1 MKRLRGFD
9 NRIPD
14 RKPSAVCVVA
24 LVVSVAVSFF
34 ATSSAQTP
42 LFRTRTDAVTVA
54 VTVTDSVGRIITGLT
69 KDDFEVFEDGNRE
82 EITQFTDARVPVS
95 LGVVLDSSDS
105 MRGEGIA
112 DARDAVDRFVGE
124 LLDGDDEAFVA
135 TFNHIPRSM
144 TAWRK
149 PPATLVNTLAATR
162 ASGGTAIYDALV
174 AFAPLFEQRSNIR
187 AAMVMISDGADT
199 ASDRTLQ
206 QARDVLRRS
215 DAFVYA
221 IAIDAPDA
229 RPSTRVSPEAL
240 REITGPSGGYTEIV
254 RTPAALGPA
263 TARIADELNKQY
275 TFGYISSRP
284 PDNTWRNIRVHV
296 THGDYLAR
304 SRRAYFAERPPSS

>member
-1 MKRLRGFD
+1 M
-9 NRIPD
+9 
-14 RKPSAVCVVA
+14 
-24 LVVSVAVSFF
+24 
-34 ATSSAQTP
+34 
-42 LFRTRTDAVTVA
+42 
-54 VTVTDSVGRIITGLT
+54 T
-69 KDDFEVFEDGNRE
+69 KDDFELFEDGNRE
-82 EITQFTDARVPVS
+82 DITQFTDARVPVS

-105 MRGEGIA
+105 MRGEGMA

-187 AAMVMISDGADT
+187 AAMVVISDGADT

-206 QARDVLRRS
+206 QAREVIRRS

-229 RPSTRVSPEAL
+229 RPSTRVNPDAL
-240 REITGPSGGYTEIV
+240 REITGPSGGYTEVV
-254 RTPAALGPA
+254 RTAVDLGPA
-263 TARIADELNKQY
+263 TGRIADELNK
-275 TFGYISSRP
+275 
-284 PDNTWRNIRVHV
+284 
-296 THGDYLAR
+296 R
-304 SRRAYFAERPPSS
+304 SRSRSSPPVRPTTRGGPSACT

>member
-1 MKRLRGFD
+1 MRLRQLTLF
-9 NRIPD
+9 
-14 RKPSAVCVVA
+14 ACVVA
-24 LVVSVAVSFF
+24 LASTAVVVGA
-34 ATSSAQTP
+34 AQMP
-42 LFRTRTDAVTVA
+42 RFRTRTDAVTVA

-69 KDDFEVFEDGNRE
+69 KDDFEVFEDGVRE

-105 MRGEGIA
+105 MRGEGMA
-112 DARDAVDRFVGE
+112 DARGAVDRFVGE

-135 TFNHIPRSM
+135 TFNHSPRSM

-149 PPATLVNTLAATR
+149 PPSSLVNALAATK
-162 ASGGTAIYDALV
+162 ATGGTAIYDALV
-174 AFAPLFEQRSNIR
+174 AFAPVFEQRSNVR
-187 AAMVMISDGADT
+187 AAMVVISDGADT

-206 QARDVLRRS
+206 QAREIIRRS

-229 RPSTRVSPEAL
+229 RPSTRVNPDAL
-240 REITGPSGGYTEIV
+240 REITGPSGGYTEVV
-254 RTPAALGPA
+254 RSALDLGPA

-275 TFGYISSRP
+275 TFAFVSSRS

-296 THGDYLAR
+296 TRGDYLAR
-304 SRRAYFAERPPSS
+304 SRRAYFAEKAAS